1 MFRTIRQGLFA
12 ALAGFTVLICVC
24 YTALAVVI
32 AYVTED
38 MVVDRLL
45 EREAVAAATYFRQHG
60 KVGPAANELIRAY
73 RSFDALPD
81 AVRQSSTPAA
91 RRAEVFTR
99 TGQHYHL
106 RRLDVAG
113 GVRLYLLADAAPLLV
128 VSQLVNDVGGVL
140 IGVAL
145 ALLGLALLLAYLL
158 ARRLVLPLQVLA
170 QEARGVKLDS
180 AIDFS
185 GRARPDEIGFLAQRL
200 ASSFG
205 QLQDAL
211 RREHAFTRDVS
222 HELRTPLTVMNNTLA
237 LAGSRPLDVAQLQ
250 AGLDEVR
257 ATIEVLFALARAEH
271 IPAEALDLRMCVE
284 QCMLRLLQDG
294 RWEDREVA
302 IELRDRLPVH
312 GNPQLAALLINNCL
326 SNALFHGGAGS
337 QLRVAFADGC
347 LSISNT
353 VAGEARMQGFAH
365 GQNLLVRVAGAMGWQ
380 VSFHPGDAVYRVD
393 IVPS

>member
-12 ALAGFTVLICVC
+12 ALAGFTVLICLC

-38 MVVDRLL
+38 MVLDRLL
-45 EREAVAAATYFRQHG
+45 EREAVAAATHFRQHG
-60 KVGPAANELIRAY
+60 KVGPVASDLIRVY
-73 RSFDALPD
+73 RSFDELPEV
-81 AVRQSSTPAA
+81 VRQSAKPVA
-91 RRAEVFTR
+91 RRAEVFTQ

-106 RRLDVAG
+106 RRLDVDG
-113 GVRLYLLADAAPLLV
+113 NVSLYLLADAAPLLV
-128 VSQLVNDVGGVL
+128 VSQLVSDIGGVL

-145 ALLGLALLLAYLL
+145 ALLALALLLAYLL

-185 GRARPDEIGFLAQRL
+185 ARGRPDEIGFLAQRL
-200 ASSFG
+200 AGSFG

-237 LAGSRPLDVAQLQ
+237 LAGSRPLDVGQLQ

-257 ATIEVLFALARAEH
+257 GTIEVLFALARAEH
-271 IPAEALDLRMCVE
+271 IPAEAVDLRLCVE

-294 RWEDREVA
+294 GWDDREVA
-302 IELRDRLPVH
+302 IDLPERLIVN

-326 SNALFHGGAGS
+326 TNALFHGGEGS
-337 QLRVAFADGC
+337 QLRMAFADGC

-353 VAGEARMQGFAH
+353 VAVEARVQGFAH
-365 GQNLLVRVAGAMGWQ
+365 GQNLLVRVAEAMGWQ
-380 VSFHPGDAVYRVD
+380 VSFHPGEAVYRVD
-393 IVPS
+393 IVPG

>member
-38 MVVDRLL
+38 MVLDRLL

-60 KVGPAANELIRAY
+60 QVGPVANDLIRIY
-73 RSFDALPD
+73 RSFDDLPD
-81 AVRQSSTPAA
+81 VVRQSATPAA

-128 VSQLVNDVGGVL
+128 VSQLVADVGGVL
-140 IGVAL
+140 IAVAL

-170 QEARGVKLDS
+170 HEARGVKLDS

-185 GRARPDEIGFLAQRL
+185 ARGRPDEIGFLAQRL
-200 ASSFG
+200 AGSFG

-257 ATIEVLFALARAEH
+257 GTIEVLFALARAEH
-271 IPAEALDLRMCVE
+271 IPAETLDLRMCIE
-284 QCMLRLLQDG
+284 HSMLKLLQDG
-294 RWEDREVA
+294 RWDDRELA
-302 IELRDRLPVH
+302 IELPDRLAVQ

-337 QLRVAFADGC
+337 HLRVVFADGC

-353 VAGEARMQGFAH
+353 VMAEARMQGFAH
-365 GQNLLVRVAGAMGWQ
+365 GQNLLVRVARAMGWQ

-393 IVPS
+393 IVPC